1 MSRSPQYAEAK
12 RDLKASKQLNKSTGD
27 IMRADLDNERAGRLR
42 RAMSFKDTSRGAP
55 TPGSDYSGTGS
66 NQPKSS
72 ILDSM
77 KSIYATLSKAA
88 LSKANKLSTISS
100 KGTSP
105 PVRPPR
111 KPRSQS
117 SMSDHHRSM
126 SSLNTSRQDHRSMT
140 SLNRPSA
147 PQPASRTMIDGRHW
161 DMHSTTSSTLPRSSR
176 PTPTPRN
183 GSQPRSSVSK
193 TRLSISGASVRSSS
207 MEPNNPH
214 MVHGFRENRDPPK
227 FERKRDNTNRF
238 FGQPGSNMNDDSEV
252 VERSRPPPDMRR
264 FLLDNL
270 NSTRNNKISNVASKQ
285 PSVIRAM

>member
-42 RAMSFKDTSRGAP
+42 RAMSFKYVLIFTIKILITFFKHVPLLYRDTSRAP
-55 TPGSDYSGTGS
+55 APGSEYSATGS
-66 NQPKSS
+66 NGTRPKSS

-77 KSIYATLSKAA
+77 KSIYATISKAA
-88 LSKANKLSTISS
+88 LSKANKFSSTN
-100 KGTSP
+100 TSAP

-147 PQPASRTMIDGRHW
+147 PQPASRTMIDGRQW
-161 DMHSTTSSTLPRSSR
+161 DMHSTSSSTLPRSSR

-193 TRLSISGASVRSSS
+193 TR
-207 MEPNNPH
+207 
-214 MVHGFRENRDPPK
+214 
-227 FERKRDNTNRF
+227 
-238 FGQPGSNMNDDSEV
+238 
-252 VERSRPPPDMRR
+252 
-264 FLLDNL
+264 
-270 NSTRNNKISNVASKQ
+270 
-285 PSVIRAM
+285 

>member
-1 MSRSPQYAEAK
+1 
-12 RDLKASKQLNKSTGD
+12 
-27 IMRADLDNERAGRLR
+27 
-42 RAMSFKDTSRGAP
+42 
-55 TPGSDYSGTGS
+55 
-66 NQPKSS
+66 
-72 ILDSM
+72 M
-77 KSIYATLSKAA
+77 KSIYATIPKAA
-88 LSKANKLSTISS
+88 LSKANKFSSTN
-100 KGTSP
+100 TSAP

-147 PQPASRTMIDGRHW
+147 PQPASRTMIDGRQW
-161 DMHSTTSSTLPRSSR
+161 DMHSTSSSTLPRSFR

-207 MEPNNPH
+207 MEPNNPY
-214 MVHGFRENRDPPK
+214 MVRGFRENRDPPK

-238 FGQPGSNMNDDSEV
+238 FGQPGSNMND
-252 VERSRPPPDMRR
+252 
-264 FLLDNL
+264 
-270 NSTRNNKISNVASKQ
+270 NSKISNVASKQ